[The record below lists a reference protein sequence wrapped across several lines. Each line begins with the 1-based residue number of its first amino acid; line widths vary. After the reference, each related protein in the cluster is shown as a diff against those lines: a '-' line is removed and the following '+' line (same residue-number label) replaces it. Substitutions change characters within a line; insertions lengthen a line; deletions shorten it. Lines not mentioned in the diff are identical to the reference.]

1 MEKIGFKE
9 TSRYRAARRPSAI
22 DLVFRRM
29 SKLASESNQDMRVL
43 FNLTEEQADRIVDIL
58 ISSDTDLRIH
68 RGDCV
73 GEVECVGCLIA
84 QLREELDDQWRAYVE
99 SWNAQADTA
108 QGHPDPGCPEC
119 KGTGWYGDNRPGRKG
134 NREFQKCECREE
146 TGDE

>member
-43 FNLTEEQADRIVDIL
+43 FNLTEDQADRIVDIL

-68 RGDCV
+68 
-73 GEVECVGCLIA
+73 
-84 QLREELDDQWRAYVE
+84 
-99 SWNAQADTA
+99 NAQADTA